1 MKRIFGVLA
10 VVAMSAVLVYLAY
23 VLPSQWLGDTMSHQ
37 VTPTGDT
44 MSHHV
49 TPTGDATSHQV
60 TPNARRS
67 VTVDVLEVRS
77 GAGESFSNVGY
88 LRRGD
93 LVIVYE
99 IQSATGEACR
109 QWARIGAEQWTCYDF
124 LEVIP

>member
-1 MKRIFGVLA
+1 MKRLFSVLA
-10 VVAMSAVLVYLAY
+10 VVAMSSVLVYLAY

-37 VTPTGDT
+37 VTPTSDT
-44 MSHHV
+44 TSYHPLAGHH
-49 TPTGDATSHQV
+49 V

-93 LVIVYE
+93 LVTVYE
-99 IQSATGEACR
+99 IQSATEETCR

>member
-10 VVAMSAVLVYLAY
+10 VVAMSAGLVYLAY
-23 VLPSQWLGDTMSHQ
+23 VIPSQWLGDTKSHQ
-37 VTPTGDT
+37 VTPTSDT
-44 MSHHV
+44 
-49 TPTGDATSHQV
+49 TSHQTV

-93 LVIVYE
+93 LVTVYE

>member
-23 VLPSQWLGDTMSHQ
+23 VLPSRLL
-37 VTPTGDT
+37 GDT

-49 TPTGDATSHQV
+49 TPTGDATSYHPLAGHQV

-93 LVIVYE
+93 RVTVYALR
-99 IQSATGEACR
+99 SATEETCR

>member
-23 VLPSQWLGDTMSHQ
+23 VLPSRLLGDTMSHQ

>member
-23 VLPSQWLGDTMSHQ
+23 VLPSQWLGDTM
-37 VTPTGDT
+37 
-44 MSHHV
+44 
-49 TPTGDATSHQV
+49 SHQV

>member
-1 MKRIFGVLA
+1 MKRLFGVLA

-49 TPTGDATSHQV
+49 TPTSDTTSHQV

-93 LVIVYE
+93 RVTVYE
-99 IQSATGEACR
+99 IQSETDETCR
-109 QWARIGAEQWTCYDF
+109 QWARIGAERWTCYDF

>member
-23 VLPSQWLGDTMSHQ
+23 VLPSRLLGDTMSHQ

-44 MSHHV
+44 TSHHV

>member
-1 MKRIFGVLA
+1 MKRLFGVLA

-23 VLPSQWLGDTMSHQ
+23 VIPSQLLGDTMSHQ
-37 VTPTGDT
+37 TVTPNQTDVTPTRAE
-44 MSHHV
+44 V
-49 TPTGDATSHQV
+49 TPT
-60 TPNARRS
+60 ARYS
-67 VTVDVLEVRS
+67 VTVEVLEVRS
-77 GAGESFSNVGY
+77 GAGESFPNVGY

-93 LVIVYE
+93 LVTVYE

>member
-1 MKRIFGVLA
+1 MKRIFRVLA

-23 VLPSQWLGDTMSHQ
+23 VLPSRLLGDT
-37 VTPTGDT
+37 T
-44 MSHHV
+44 SHHV

-93 LVIVYE
+93 LVTVYE

>member
-23 VLPSQWLGDTMSHQ
+23 VLPSRLL
-37 VTPTGDT
+37 GDT

-49 TPTGDATSHQV
+49 TPTGDTTSYHPLAGHQV

-93 LVIVYE
+93 LVTVYE

>member
-23 VLPSQWLGDTMSHQ
+23 VLPSRLLGDTMSHH

-49 TPTGDATSHQV
+49 TPTGDTTSHQV

-67 VTVDVLEVRS
+67 VTVEVLEVRS

-93 LVIVYE
+93 RVTVYE
-99 IQSATGEACR
+99 IQSATEETCR

>member
-23 VLPSQWLGDTMSHQ
+23 VLPSRLL
-37 VTPTGDT
+37 GDT

-93 LVIVYE
+93 LVTVYE

>member
-23 VLPSQWLGDTMSHQ
+23 VLPSQWL
-37 VTPTGDT
+37 
-44 MSHHV
+44 
-49 TPTGDATSHQV
+49 GDATSHQV

-93 LVIVYE
+93 LVTVYE

>member
-23 VLPSQWLGDTMSHQ
+23 VLPSRLL
-37 VTPTGDT
+37 GDT

-49 TPTGDATSHQV
+49 TPTGDTMSHQVTPTSDTTSHQV

-93 LVIVYE
+93 LVTVYE

>member
-1 MKRIFGVLA
+1 MKRIFRVLA

-44 MSHHV
+44 
-49 TPTGDATSHQV
+49 TSHQV

-67 VTVDVLEVRS
+67 VTVEVLEVRS

-93 LVIVYE
+93 RVTVYA
-99 IQSATGEACR
+99 IQSATEETCR

>member
-1 MKRIFGVLA
+1 MKRLFSVLA
-10 VVAMSAVLVYLAY
+10 VVAMSSVLVYLAY
-23 VLPSQWLGDTMSHQ
+23 VLPSQWLGDTMSH
-37 VTPTGDT
+37 
-44 MSHHV
+44 HV
-49 TPTGDATSHQV
+49 TPTSDTTSYHPLAGHQV

-93 LVIVYE
+93 LVTVYE